1 MKKILTLLILAA
13 AGLLFFSGSARIK
26 ETRVIILNVDTGQID
41 NQNVNQV
48 SNFGQPANIPNR
60 DFTIE
65 VSVGDVVV
73 WQGVSSNA
81 PETDK
86 VLISAINHEGGVN
99 VFDTNVLRDSPQNP
113 GIVEGT
119 VKVGQAGDEEKYKI
133 SFKVLNNGQ
142 QRNGTFHID
151 PKIRVR

>member
-1 MKKILTLLILAA
+1 MKKIQILLILAA
-13 AGLLFFSGSARIK
+13 AGLLFFSGSSRVK
-26 ETRVIILNVDTGQID
+26 ETHVIKLYVDTGQITK
-41 NQNVNQV
+41 QNVNQV

-73 WQGVSSNA
+73 WEGVSSNA
-81 PETDK
+81 RETDK
-86 VLISAINHEGGVN
+86 VLINAINHEGGVN
-99 VFDTNVLRDSPQNP
+99 VFDKNVLKDTPQNP
-113 GIVEGT
+113 GVVEGT

-133 SFKVLNNGQ
+133 SFKVLNNGR